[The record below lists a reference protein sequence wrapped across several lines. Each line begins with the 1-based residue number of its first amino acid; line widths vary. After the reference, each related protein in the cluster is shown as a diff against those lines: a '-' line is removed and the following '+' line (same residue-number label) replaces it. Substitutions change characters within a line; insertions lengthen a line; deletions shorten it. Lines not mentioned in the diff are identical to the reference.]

1 MLPMHSLLSRVVP
14 ATGETIAPP
23 DLFDGLRYPILP
35 TDRPFFLSLP
45 SRYARLDSLHIRR
58 LNSVDLPAF
67 GGPMIETTS
76 SALAFVLIYL
86 GTIGKADGENDDD
99 DGDVAGTGIA
109 GDNDNDDD
117 ADDQQPDDR
126 TRCRWLQTEMKSE
139 LR

>member
-1 MLPMHSLLSRVVP
+1 
-14 ATGETIAPP
+14 
-23 DLFDGLRYPILP
+23 
-35 TDRPFFLSLP
+35 
-45 SRYARLDSLHIRR
+45 
-58 LNSVDLPAF
+58 
-67 GGPMIETTS
+67 MIETTS